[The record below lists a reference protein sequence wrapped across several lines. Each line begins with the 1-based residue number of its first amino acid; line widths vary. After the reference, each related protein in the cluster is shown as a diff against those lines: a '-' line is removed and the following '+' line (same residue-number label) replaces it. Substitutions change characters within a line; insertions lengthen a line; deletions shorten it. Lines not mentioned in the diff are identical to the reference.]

1 MQSTIQYL
9 KTELGAL
16 YPAGEVESMT
26 RQIIEWIT
34 GWDFTRQLIHRNET
48 FTREQ
53 SEKVRSIV
61 QRLLKHEPLQYILGE
76 TFFSGL
82 KIRVTPAVLIP
93 RPETEELVGLISDH
107 NLPDGSR
114 LLDIGTG
121 SGCIALAL
129 KNRFPETTVSACDIS
144 PDALAIARENSLI
157 NQLDVDFFQADILSW
172 NSRKWPLF
180 DVIVSNPPYVTVSEK
195 KQMQRNVLDFEP
207 PTALFV
213 ADNNPLLYY
222 RAIAA
227 FASEYLKKGGFLFF
241 EINEKFGPETANLL
255 RVQGFAE
262 VQLKTDLQGKNRM
275 VVARNL

>member
-16 YPAGEVESMT
+16 HPAGEVESMT

-129 KNRFPETTVSACDIS
+129 KKRFPETTVSACDIS

-262 VQLKTDLQGKNRM
+262 VHLKTDLQGKNRM

>member
-93 RPETEELVGLISDH
+93 RPETEELVGLISDL

-129 KNRFPETTVSACDIS
+129 KKRFPETTVSACDIS

-262 VQLKTDLQGKNRM
+262 VHLKTDLQGKNRM

>member
-129 KNRFPETTVSACDIS
+129 KKRFPETTVSACDIS

-262 VQLKTDLQGKNRM
+262 VHLKTDLQGKNRM

>member
-93 RPETEELVGLISDH
+93 RPETEELVGLISDL

-129 KNRFPETTVSACDIS
+129 KNRYPETTVSACDIS
-144 PDALAIARENSLI
+144 PDALAIARENNLI

-275 VVARNL
+275 VVARNF